1 MRKALLLLAVLFA
14 VSCCAAGAQEKPA
27 GAAKPMHCDGKHE
40 GDCKEHCAKMA
51 AGQGAGMHHGHDA
64 THGPSHA
71 DHEHGAKP
79 GQMKCGAMDMKD
91 CRQHCAQMSEG
102 HAAEVHHGPGA
113 GHHATDGFMRH
124 GMTHETQK
132 NVKLE
137 EKIDDSARLI
147 TLREGGMNLPAHSA
161 HDKTPQPPDQIWTVP
176 FDGWLLGFTPRMM
189 DSTGAAVP
197 GKLLHHTAFWNTNR
211 SDFLCRNKEEHIFG
225 AGSEMNV
232 WPAVPGFGYR
242 VQKGDQIRIETMV
255 YNPTGKDYSNVWLQV
270 DIQYLPQPAGAE
282 KAAIRNAYPAWIDV
296 QECGN
301 SGYTLL
307 AGKSSKTGVISVPY
321 NGVLLG
327 VGGHLHDYA
336 TNLSLREAASGQII
350 ASLDAKTD
358 EKGALLS
365 IPVATFY
372 EAGGF
377 ALKAGDKLEVTASYD
392 NPTAEEIPD
401 GAMGIVVGYFV
412 PEGEA
417 GIASLRRIKKPI
429 DKKAKP

>member
-1 MRKALLLLAVLFA
+1 MRKILFLLAILFA
-14 VSCCAAGAQEKPA
+14 ASRCGAQAQEKPA
-27 GAAKPMHCDGKHE
+27 AAAKPMQCDGKHA

-51 AGQGAGMHHGHDA
+51 ASHAAEMHHGHDA
-64 THGPSHA
+64 N
-71 DHEHGAKP
+71 
-79 GQMKCGAMDMKD
+79 
-91 CRQHCAQMSEG
+91 
-102 HAAEVHHGPGA
+102 
-113 GHHATDGFMRH
+113 HHASEGFMRR

-137 EKIDDSARLI
+137 QKIDEAARRI

-161 HDKTPQPPDQIWTVP
+161 HHKTPQPPDQVWTVP

-189 DSTGAAVP
+189 DSSGAPAP

-225 AGSEMNV
+225 AGSELNV
-232 WPAVPGFGYR
+232 WPVISGFGYR

-255 YNPTGKDYSNVWLQV
+255 YNPTDKDYSNVWLQV
-270 DIQYLPQPAGAE
+270 EIQYLPQPAGAE
-282 KAAIRNAYPAWIDV
+282 KAAIRNTYPAWIDV

-307 AGKSSKTGVISVPY
+307 AGKSSKTGLVNIPY
-321 NGVLLG
+321 SGVLLG

-336 TNLSLREAASGQII
+336 ANLTLREAASGKVI

-358 EKGALLS
+358 DKGTLLS

-372 EAGGF
+372 ETGGY
-377 ALKAGDKLEVTASYD
+377 ALKAGDKVEVTAGYD
-392 NPTAEEIPD
+392 NPTGDEIPD
-401 GAMGIVVGYFV
+401 GAMGIMVGYFL
-412 PEGEA
+412 PEGDA

-429 DKKAKP
+429 ARDAKQ